1 MRRSPASR
9 VERLTGRRLKHHHPS
24 LERTLCSEFSCF
36 SREKTVWIAHRQRF
50 MRKNSQIPLKAVK
63 KALQIL
69 QARLLSFGSE
79 SQGDTMATQLSKSQL
94 IERIATATELSK
106 RDVKNV
112 MDNLVDVGHK
122 ELKKNG
128 LFLVPGF
135 AKFVV
140 VKKPATKARKG
151 VNPFTGEEMMFKA
164 KPARKIVRAR
174 PVKAAKDAV

>member
-1 MRRSPASR
+1 
-9 VERLTGRRLKHHHPS
+9 
-24 LERTLCSEFSCF
+24 
-36 SREKTVWIAHRQRF
+36 
-50 MRKNSQIPLKAVK
+50 
-63 KALQIL
+63 
-69 QARLLSFGSE
+69 
-79 SQGDTMATQLSKSQL
+79 MATQLSKSQL
-94 IERIATATELSK
+94 IERIATGTTLSK

-112 MDNLVDVGHK
+112 MDTLVDVGHK

-151 VNPFTGEEMMFKA
+151 VNPFTKEEMMFKA

>member
-1 MRRSPASR
+1 
-9 VERLTGRRLKHHHPS
+9 
-24 LERTLCSEFSCF
+24 
-36 SREKTVWIAHRQRF
+36 
-50 MRKNSQIPLKAVK
+50 
-63 KALQIL
+63 
-69 QARLLSFGSE
+69 
-79 SQGDTMATQLSKSQL
+79 MATQLSKSQL

-151 VNPFTGEEMMFKA
+151 INPFTKEEMMFKA

>member
-1 MRRSPASR
+1 
-9 VERLTGRRLKHHHPS
+9 
-24 LERTLCSEFSCF
+24 
-36 SREKTVWIAHRQRF
+36 
-50 MRKNSQIPLKAVK
+50 
-63 KALQIL
+63 
-69 QARLLSFGSE
+69 
-79 SQGDTMATQLSKSQL
+79 MATQLSKSQL
-94 IERIATATELSK
+94 IERLATGTSLSK

-112 MDNLVDVGHK
+112 MDSLVDVGHK

-151 VNPFTGEEMMFKA
+151 TNPFTGEEMMFKA